1 MKKIVQNLL
10 AVFLLAVLL
19 VPVTALGAEAEC
31 KHRMPET
38 ADWTWTLPSTPGS
51 GFASCT
57 VKVQCLDCGKEFS
70 TVCDRVAIWGGEKQ
84 QPALVIK
91 L

>member
-1 MKKIVQNLL
+1 MKRIVQNLL
-10 AVFLLAVLL
+10 AVFLLDVLL
-19 VPVTALGAEAEC
+19 VPVTALGAEC

-38 ADWTWTLPSTPGS
+38 ADWTWDPQTTPGEPYT
-51 GFASCT
+51 SCT
-57 VKVQCLDCGKEFS
+57 VKVKCLDCGKEFS
-70 TVCDRVAIWGGEKQ
+70 TVCDKVAIWGGKKQ